1 MPTTR
6 SKPPTNEVFQAED
19 ELIPHELMPVRGPW
33 GSRLFATVRAVAQ
46 AGGLLLMLIV
56 VMSVVSIVGRK
67 LYSKPVP
74 GDIELLQMGTAV
86 AAAAMLAYCE
96 MLGKHLKVDFFTE
109 KLRTR
114 PRAILDGFAHLL
126 LALVSAL
133 VAWRTGI
140 AAISNYYSEE
150 TSMVL
155 GWPMWPSIALVV
167 PGLALLTLAGLY
179 NAAEKFRLAA
189 ENGDRGSTV

>member
-46 AGGLLLMLIV
+46 VGGLLLMLIV
-56 VMSVVSIVGRK
+56 VLSVVSIVGRK
-67 LYSKPVP
+67 LYSMPVP

-133 VAWRTGI
+133 VAWRYCRNLQLLLRRNLDGARLAYVAVDCVGRSGSGI
-140 AAISNYYSEE
+140 AHP
-150 TSMVL
+150 
-155 GWPMWPSIALVV
+155 GWIV
-167 PGLALLTLAGLY
+167 
-179 NAAEKFRLAA
+179 
-189 ENGDRGSTV
+189 